1 MTSQVTLHAFAPPSS
16 TTTRPKQISVMLSLE
31 AAKATVRSAE
41 SHAAGWKNRKKKKR
55 KIHTTKADHSRFR
68 PPSAPPVGLSPRR
81 RDYHCTELS
90 CGTKVESAMP
100 LKKRKK
106 DSKMFEGEESP
117 FVQSRRGGGHGQ
129 IAIRKINRVGKKRRA
144 LQRFLNALSLHK
156 GITSMI
162 LT

>member
-68 PPSAPPVGLSPRR
+68 PPSAPPVDLSPRR

-100 LKKRKK
+100 LKKEKK
-106 DSKMFEGEESP
+106 TPRCSREK
-117 FVQSRRGGGHGQ
+117 SRRSF
-129 IAIRKINRVGKKRRA
+129 NRDAEEDTDR
-144 LQRFLNALSLHK
+144 LRFEKPTVLEKSVARCNVF
-156 GITSMI
+156 
-162 LT
+162 